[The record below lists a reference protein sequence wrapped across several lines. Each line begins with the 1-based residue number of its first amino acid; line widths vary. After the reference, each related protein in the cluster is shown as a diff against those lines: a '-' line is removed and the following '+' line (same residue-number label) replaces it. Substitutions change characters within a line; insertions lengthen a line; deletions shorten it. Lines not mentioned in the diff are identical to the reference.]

1 MCTSTPM
8 IISWFVI
15 QLASSLNNTQP
26 TAKKAADMKKQ
37 KGVIELRRLGIIRT
51 TTDVF
56 QVGEHRYTDLKYALE
71 EAERKMA
78 SVDQKLLSEPSNQS
92 NEQ

>member
-1 MCTSTPM
+1 
-8 IISWFVI
+8 
-15 QLASSLNNTQP
+15 
-26 TAKKAADMKKQ
+26 MKKQ
-37 KGVIELRRLGIIRT
+37 KGVIELRRLGIVKT

-71 EAERKMA
+71 EAERKKA
-78 SVDQKLLSEPSNQS
+78 SVDQKLPSELRNQN